1 MNSMNRLESQN
12 EGESYK
18 MQILSQYQN
27 AEITNLIDQI
37 KSTLKEESN
46 YISLD
51 LSVF

>member
-12 EGESYK
+12 EGNLQNADFIAGK
-18 MQILSQYQN
+18 YQN

-37 KSTLKEESN
+37 KVPLRSN